1 VSRSSRADGVEA
13 ALRRADATLEAWFRR
28 SRVTTRQASVV
39 FARFLRRAKKRGAG
53 VLRQR
58 VEGLQGGLEQLSTG
72 LEQMEKE
79 HKPATTRRRPR
90 LAVTRRPAART
101 RKPKKAA

>member
-1 VSRSSRADGVEA
+1 MGRSKRADRVES

-28 SRVTTRQASVV
+28 SRVTARQASVV
-39 FARFLRRAKKRGAG
+39 FARFLRRAKKRSAG

-58 VEGLQGGLEQLSTG
+58 VAGLQGGLKHLSTG
-72 LEQMEKE
+72 LEQLEKDR
-79 HKPATTRRRPR
+79 KPATTKRRERP
-90 LAVTRRPAART
+90 AATRPAAART

>member
-1 VSRSSRADGVEA
+1 M
-13 ALRRADATLEAWFRR
+13 
-28 SRVTTRQASVV
+28 
-39 FARFLRRAKKRGAG
+39 FARFLRRTKKRGAG

-72 LEQMEKE
+72 LEELEKGP
-79 HKPATTRRRPR
+79 KTATAKRRSRPPA
-90 LAVTRRPAART
+90 TRRPAARP